1 MLNYLYFITKSC
13 HSYLIKIS
21 SFATSI
27 PDISSCIKHCN
38 EMMLCKGIT
47 FNREQCRLKYKM
59 VDGVK
64 MNTNILRTIHSVKLA
79 YAQDIID

>member
-27 PDISSCIKHCN
+27 PDISSCNKHCN
-38 EMMLCKGIT
+38 E
-47 FNREQCRLKYKM
+47 M

-79 YAQDIID
+79 YAQDMID